1 MKCEREYRC
10 CPPCPKRTRTCVAS
24 GGCADR
30 TVGKF
35 VKPAAGDPKNE
46 IDDPSGVTGAT
57 CDDHT
62 GCRPPAPEFPR
73 SRTTIKWRSSILAS
87 NRDEFLNRASLPAD
101 WHSFGRIG
109 PGLHSAPRSITHD
122 VDSNDDD
129 NADNDRT
136 HAEILS
142 GRDAIAG
149 GTWLG
154 INKRTGKFGFL
165 TNVDAQVDRMARDKE
180 EGVNNPTRD
189 RPTPA
194 SRGLL
199 IQEFL
204 QGNEGPESYIN
215 KLKSSP
221 ISQNMNGYNLVIGQ
235 ISKNENEKDQMS
247 FFCNRDPKGTDTG
260 WSIVDKHEGGDDPPE
275 CTLANAISNGIAHRV
290 PIRPKVTLGVHLME
304 ACLRKAGTSADSDRV
319 AVLERELFNLLSQTD
334 DSTEDLPSNI
344 LIRPYH
350 RLPAPNAPASLETWY
365 GTITQTIV
373 LVSETTP
380 TKITFV
386 ERDAFQI
393 QPSDSS
399 GNGLATPVWMADEQS
414 RWRRFEFQL
423 PS

>member
-1 MKCEREYRC
+1 MCI
-10 CPPCPKRTRTCVAS
+10 AIWS
-24 GGCADR
+24 S
-30 TVGKF
+30 
-35 VKPAAGDPKNE
+35 KNQLGY
-46 IDDPSGVTGAT
+46 S
-57 CDDHT
+57 
-62 GCRPPAPEFPR
+62 
-73 SRTTIKWRSSILAS
+73 L
-87 NRDEFLNRASLPAD
+87 LPAD

-260 WSIVDKHEGGDDPPE
+260 
-275 CTLANAISNGIAHRV
+275 CNGIAHRV

-319 AVLERELFNLLSQTD
+319 AVLERELFNLLSSGHVLITQTTD